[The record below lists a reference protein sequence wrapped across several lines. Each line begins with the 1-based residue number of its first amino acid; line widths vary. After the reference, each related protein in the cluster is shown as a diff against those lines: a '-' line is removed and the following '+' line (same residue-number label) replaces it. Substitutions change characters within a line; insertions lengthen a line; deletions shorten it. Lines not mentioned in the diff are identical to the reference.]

1 MMKFLSSSGAGY
13 GIVAVVALAAG
24 ITLRKHYHIFQPR
37 RTLCLLK
44 NTTGK
49 RKKAMIYT
57 RTGDKGTSSV
67 C

>member
-1 MMKFLSSSGAGY
+1 MMRFLSSSGASY

-24 ITLRKHYHIFQPR
+24 ISLRKHYRIFQPR
-37 RTLCLLK
+37 RTLCLLM
-44 NTTGK
+44 NTGK

-67 C
+67 S